1 VDALRGFSRR
11 FDMTQAVIWKSALER
26 SAAKMQAKR
35 EDTVRD
41 LLATAERQVRP
52 FGSFDL
58 MLELAI
64 ARHRRP
70 ASASPSSIDTLEPAL
85 AELASAIQ
93 SKVDPA
99 PLFIKSAVWTLP
111 ALLAGIV
118 IVPLLYTGMTE
129 LLIQGLFTLVLLG
142 IGFGWPLWLIDQDR
156 QRLRAVR
163 EHAVDRLVERQEG
176 IVALNALGYLRDVQA
191 LLLDK
196 FQQARDALSNWKADL
211 EKRKLGARAGMDQPL
226 SAPMMLEPLLTEPD
240 EIELAYRSLGLP
252 VEDWLGQITA
262 AGLLPAVPPGG
273 SEAGDPIPGL
283 DDWVLGQLDLQQWS
297 GRLSFE
303 KLLELRTQHRGPN
316 TLEELLLEA
325 KRLSRCLHEVAVES
339 AREQW
344 MAPRELQDRV
354 DRALSSGHP
363 GLESVGDPAV
373 PWPGLA
379 LLAWIRH
386 GLLPEQFRGQL

>member
-1 VDALRGFSRR
+1 
-11 FDMTQAVIWKSALER
+11 
-26 SAAKMQAKR
+26 
-35 EDTVRD
+35 
-41 LLATAERQVRP
+41 
-52 FGSFDL
+52 
-58 MLELAI
+58 
-64 ARHRRP
+64 
-70 ASASPSSIDTLEPAL
+70 
-85 AELASAIQ
+85 
-93 SKVDPA
+93 
-99 PLFIKSAVWTLP
+99 
-111 ALLAGIV
+111 
-118 IVPLLYTGMTE
+118 MTE